1 MAVDLTVPE
10 VGESITEV
18 EIGEWIKK
26 EGDLV
31 NQDDTIVMI
40 ETDKVTV
47 ELPAPVSGKITKITK
62 QQGDT
67 AAVGDVIGTM
77 EEGEGR
83 PAETADAPSE
93 SAGEPAE
100 KRVMFLLPRVACVHT
115 PPP

>member
-1 MAVDLTVPE
+1 MAVDPTIPE

-47 ELPAPVSGKITKITK
+47 ELPAPVSGKITHNALRKGTFIGSYKVAIFPARTTLTSK
-62 QQGDT
+62 LK
-67 AAVGDVIGTM
+67 VRIVILFM
-77 EEGEGR
+77 
-83 PAETADAPSE
+83 
-93 SAGEPAE
+93 
-100 KRVMFLLPRVACVHT
+100 CYQ
-115 PPP
+115 